1 MTKDRL
7 INAIIIAVI
16 GIIVVT
22 VATTMRDVCIGG
34 PCPGTPPPPQPSPSI
49 TLQSY
54 TAPIQSRDSRA
65 KAAQAADKPKPAW
78 KCKDKA
84 AKILY
89 QAGFTGWSHQMAWAI
104 TYRESRHQNLVPGHP
119 QYNGSDLGMWQINRG
134 AHGGSSWWSE
144 SAMSDPVQQSR
155 IAYKYL
161 TKKGTYW
168 IPWGHNPDGSLNT
181 SHYSM
186 WSSWQHYNWIL
197 VPFQTG
203 LSLYPCKT
211 PPLNKKETT

>member
-1 MTKDRL
+1 MTQDR
-7 INAIIIAVI
+7 IVNAIIIAVI
-16 GIIVVT
+16 GIIAIT
-22 VATTMRDVCIGG
+22 VGTTMRDVCFGG
-34 PCPGTPPPPQPSPSI
+34 PCPGTPPPTQPSPSI
-49 TLQSY
+49 TLQSSIKTQDHQDA
-54 TAPIQSRDSRA
+54 TATLV
-65 KAAQAADKPKPAW
+65 KAKPKPAW
-78 KCKDKA
+78 TCKDKA
-84 AKILY
+84 ARVLY
-89 QAGFTGWSHQMAWAI
+89 EAGFTGWSHQMAWAI
-104 TYRESRHQNLVPGHP
+104 TWRESRHQNLIPGHP

-161 TKKGTYW
+161 TKKGAYW

-186 WSSWQHYNWIL
+186 WSSWQHHNWIL
-197 VPFQTG
+197 APFQTG

-211 PPLNKKETT
+211 PPPSKKETT

>member
-1 MTKDRL
+1 MTRDR
-7 INAIIIAVI
+7 IVDAIIIAVI
-16 GIIVVT
+16 AIVVVT
-22 VATTMRDVCIGG
+22 VVTTMRDVCFGG
-34 PCPGTPPPPQPSPSI
+34 PCPGTPPPAQPSPSI
-49 TLQSY
+49 TLQSHS
-54 TAPIQSRDSRA
+54 TPIEHHDSLVTVALERKA
-65 KAAQAADKPKPAW
+65 KPEW

-89 QAGFTGWSHQMAWAI
+89 AAGFTGWSHQMAWAI
-104 TYRESRHQNLVPGHP
+104 TWRESRHQNLVPGHP

-134 AHGGSSWWSE
+134 AHGDASWWSE

-161 TKKGTYW
+161 TKKGAYW

-186 WSSWQHYNWIL
+186 WSSWHHYNWIL
-197 VPFQTG
+197 APFQTG

-211 PPLNKKETT
+211 PPPSKKETA